1 MSLPATL
8 TLPQRPPSMPNS
20 NELVEQ
26 TRGHT
31 AQVFQA
37 VATAYLA
44 FRREYYHE
52 TQPSLATIPPA
63 RAEIRQ
69 VELALLAESTLRVTP
84 PGNQIDLDRRRRC
97 AAL

>member
-8 TLPQRPPSMPNS
+8 TLPQRPPSIPNA

-26 TRGHT
+26 TQGYA

-37 VATAYLA
+37 VATEYLA
-44 FRREYYHE
+44 FRREYYQE

-63 RAEIRQ
+63 HAEIRKA
-69 VELALLAESTLRVTP
+69 ELALLAESTLRVTP
-84 PGNQIDLDRRRRC
+84 QAIKSIPIVG
-97 AAL
+97 AVV